1 MAGGTVPRTTTS
13 ETETPPPELG
23 QRRRIPAT
31 ERRRDRLRRKI
42 RRLAGLVEVRRDR
55 ITLVARRRRPAAG
68 AAAARH
74 PERGLTVLRFHDLR
88 DRRLLAHSRTPLQAL
103 IFDISRYVKSSSPQ
117 AVIRRIRIHTA
128 PAVTAEAG
136 MVRIHAQTI
145 RPATPQRTAEKRW
158 IAPTPM
164 IAPLIVCVVLTGM
177 PPIAVPRSVIA
188 PAASAQNP
196 PTGRSLVMRI
206 PIVFT
211 MRQPP
216 AIVPRPIA
224 ACAARITQNGT

>member
-1 MAGGTVPRTTTS
+1 MACGIEHDTT
-13 ETETPPPELG
+13 
-23 QRRRIPAT
+23 A
-31 ERRRDRLRRKI
+31 RDRARAVGGGPAAKAVAGEMVNDQRLDVRLVFDDQDLRRH
-42 RRLAGLVEVRRDR
+42 
-55 ITLVARRRRPAAG
+55 ARRRQACSRCNSSHV
-68 AAAARH
+68 AAA
-74 PERGLTVLRFHDLR
+74 
-88 DRRLLAHSRTPLQAL
+88 
-103 IFDISRYVKSSSPQ
+103 IS
-117 AVIRRIRIHTA
+117 
-128 PAVTAEAG
+128 AEAG
-136 MVRIHAQTI
+136 MVRIHVVTI
-145 RPATPQRTAEKRW
+145 RPATPQRTAEKCW

-164 IAPLIVCVVLTGM
+164 IEPLIVCVVLTGM